1 MSNAVYEVLLEKKGR
16 GRSFMGRPWAVRTFK
31 LKEQN
36 LEYYDGDKLKGTIS
50 IAGSKTGKIP
60 PEEADGKTFPFAVA
74 TKEEK
79 LILNASSIDKSWT
92 LQPKSPPPAP
102 PVEVDEVQQKIE
114 KTQEEF
120 DTAATAAVAAVFAEN
135 AEKARL
141 EEEQKQLEEQ
151 RLRQAT
157 EAAAKLME
165 DELANKK
172 LREAKEAEKKQ
183 QEEQERQVMNLLKGL
198 GAKAKF
204 KTALQHGKLSVARE
218 AAATMVQGAY
228 RAKIAHRN
236 MLIKKAEKDRLR
248 REAYAKKIQC
258 RYRTRLA
265 RRKMEKIKAEKLAIK
280 RKLMAMRIQSSWRI
294 FIARKKY
301 RLKQEAKLE
310 AEFQRSVAK
319 QRSVILMQTFIRAF
333 LAKRRVTRINVTYP
347 SVAYVSVVRVE
358 GLSSGSIDPVAIV
371 SGVTLN
377 LPNNHQARTNSKKK
391 VPEEVI
397 KTTAKASSHY
407 KVESIQAKHHA
418 LATALTYLD
427 FITVTLVEKGS
438 KDDFLGQALIRTA
451 ELAEEAAKSATR
463 TVEVTVPLNSQLLVP
478 ILDENKAPLATV
490 RKASTGSITLA
501 ITLPDPNYSMCGWL
515 WKVSESLLSNA
526 WKKRWFVLV
535 DDQLQY
541 FNSELQLEASKNI
554 VVCNS
559 ITSVKEEAHKG
570 RQATKIS
577 YTVNGVESFWMLD
590 WDESANASIKRM
602 WLRKL
607 YRSSPALSDP
617 TMEAIKAKLTG
628 LKVSVGT
635 HDKAISPQGKTKV
648 PVSRRMSVFK

>member
-79 LILNASSIDKSWT
+79 LILNASCEEIRLRCIEIFNYAATDKSWT

-165 DELANKK
+165 EELANKK

-198 GAKAKF
+198 GAKARF

-236 MLIKKAEKDRLR
+236 MLKKKAEKDRLR

-280 RKLMAMRIQSSWRI
+280 LKLMAMRIQVTYCCVSFFLSILTPFLSIELLENIHRE
-294 FIARKKY
+294 K
-301 RLKQEAKLE
+301 EVSLE
-310 AEFQRSVAK
+310 ARGEVGGR
-319 QRSVILMQTFIRAF
+319 
-333 LAKRRVTRINVTYP
+333 
-347 SVAYVSVVRVE
+347 
-358 GLSSGSIDPVAIV
+358 
-371 SGVTLN
+371 
-377 LPNNHQARTNSKKK
+377 
-391 VPEEVI
+391 VPEKCGEATI
-397 KTTAKASSHY
+397 CHSHADLY
-407 KVESIQAKHHA
+407 Q
-418 LATALTYLD
+418 
-427 FITVTLVEKGS
+427 
-438 KDDFLGQALIRTA
+438 
-451 ELAEEAAKSATR
+451 
-463 TVEVTVPLNSQLLVP
+463 
-478 ILDENKAPLATV
+478 
-490 RKASTGSITLA
+490 
-501 ITLPDPNYSMCGWL
+501 
-515 WKVSESLLSNA
+515 SLLG
-526 WKKRWFVLV
+526 K
-535 DDQLQY
+535 
-541 FNSELQLEASKNI
+541 
-554 VVCNS
+554 
-559 ITSVKEEAHKG
+559 
-570 RQATKIS
+570 ATS
-577 YTVNGVESFWMLD
+577 YTYQCN
-590 WDESANASIKRM
+590 
-602 WLRKL
+602 
-607 YRSSPALSDP
+607 LSQRCICVCRACGRIVIRL
-617 TMEAIKAKLTG
+617 E
-628 LKVSVGT
+628 
-635 HDKAISPQGKTKV
+635 
-648 PVSRRMSVFK
+648 